1 MQFCPRCRTYKE
13 AWLFQAPVSICMA
26 CYGSSQGNEG
36 LSLIQLKQKAIKSYK
51 ANRRKNLERRDIMI
65 QSWTPYKD
73 LMPKAGFSPSHKPNQ
88 VSLDQA
94 KEIGDKIAADD
105 DRWKECFY
113 CKEEYPI
120 EELKERPG
128 PGPKVQL
135 EMVLYCLGCAAEGFK
150 IKNN

>member
-1 MQFCPRCRTYKE
+1 MNKRTTNWHGFCIYFQFGGSPFGRRKEVENMQFCPRCRTYKE

-73 LMPKAGFSPSHKPNQ
+73 LMPKAGFSPSHK
-88 VSLDQA
+88 
-94 KEIGDKIAADD
+94 
-105 DRWKECFY
+105 
-113 CKEEYPI
+113 
-120 EELKERPG
+120 
-128 PGPKVQL
+128 
-135 EMVLYCLGCAAEGFK
+135 
-150 IKNN
+150 